1 MKGNKTMKK
10 LFTFVTMFLITL
22 IVMLLLPAGV
32 FAQAGGSEPQ
42 FQIKANG
49 NIDSLSRGWT
59 NMGKITFTNGEY
71 ISPSDV
77 AGMKSGTALTGNIAL
92 GRLTNALSV
101 FWSGSVT
108 NAGVGGVSSN
118 VLWYYRGV
126 VTNVTY
132 LP

>member
-1 MKGNKTMKK
+1 MSKK
-10 LFTFVTMFLITL
+10 LFTFITMLLVMMIA
-22 IVMLLLPAGV
+22 MLLLPAGV

-49 NIDSLSRGWT
+49 HIDSLYRGWT
-59 NMGKITFTNGEY
+59 NMGKIVFTNGES
-71 ISPSDV
+71 IAPSDV
-77 AGMKSGTALTGNIAL
+77 AGMKSGTGLTGNIAL
-92 GRLTNALSV
+92 ARITNALSG
-101 FWSGSVT
+101 FWSGTVT
-108 NAGVGGVSSN
+108 NAGVGASSN